1 MGHDG
6 WFSQID
12 SSWLTVPSYHEFKG
26 FLFYFLKQVQRL
38 TDGVLRSPPS
48 PKEKQRFSELA
59 TADTVLV
66 KARIILGFHS

>member
-1 MGHDG
+1 M
-6 WFSQID
+6 
-12 SSWLTVPSYHEFKG
+12 SSKV